1 MKTVYWMLRKI
12 TEENYMISTS
22 KKNKNKETTN
32 RVLPK
37 LMVATCELKSSFHAA
52 NKILGILGYPKELQP
67 LHKGRRSARRYSQGY
82 LID

>member
-52 NKILGILGYPKELQP
+52 NKILGILGYPKECSHYIKVGVL
-67 LHKGRRSARRYSQGY
+67 LGDIHKD
-82 LID
+82 I